1 MWCRVQR
8 HTACPYYTKQ
18 RCAIATVGLGYRT
31 AADILMEMSFHL
43 CQPAVYS
50 ALSSPVT
57 AGAGVTA
64 TIASTYALYAGAL
77 LVVEAPGSTLIEV
90 VTVTSVTNATQFVA
104 TFANSHSAGA
114 AVWGAT
120 FPTQQAT
127 DPLFTQAEMLQYLS
141 RAQNEFLTA
150 VPSFY
155 QRFAQTVNAG
165 VVYQNTPPT
174 AIMIDRI
181 AASALDYPITSMTRS
196 ANTVTLTLAVP
207 HGLYQYATFTVA
219 NPSGNLTD
227 TSFLGSFAVISAPT
241 AYTLTYLQVG
251 ANATCTGGN
260 MQSMQRLY
268 ELTQEELVQQNRNW
282 QVSTTSTLTS
292 WFEDRSGLY
301 RWGTGGRP
309 SSIFPVEILC
319 AVRDT
324 DTLGMLDGFL
334 VPDVCLHGVKYLALA
349 YVWSKDGVM
358 QQPQLADFAMKRY
371 AQVVMATQRYIT
383 AMKMG
388 VK

>member
-1 MWCRVQR
+1 
-8 HTACPYYTKQ
+8 
-18 RCAIATVGLGYRT
+18 
-31 AADILMEMSFHL
+31 MEMSFHL

-50 ALSSPVT
+50 ALASPVT

-77 LVVEAPGSTLIEV
+77 LVVEVPGSAFIEV
-90 VTVTSVTNATQFVA
+90 VSVTSVTNATQFVA
-104 TFANSHSAGA
+104 TFVNSHSAGA
-114 AVWGAT
+114 PVWGAT

-127 DPLFTQAEMLQYLS
+127 DPIFTQAEMLQYLS
-141 RAQNEFLTA
+141 RAQYEFLTA
-150 VPSFY
+150 VPCFY
-155 QRFAQTVNAG
+155 QRFTQTVTAG
-165 VVYQNTPPT
+165 MVYQNTPPT
-174 AIMIDRI
+174 AILIDRI
-181 AASALDYPITSMTRS
+181 AATAINYPITSMVRA

-207 HGLYQYATFTVA
+207 HGLSKYSTFTVA
-219 NPSGNLTD
+219 NPASNLTD

-241 AYTLTYLQVG
+241 PTTLTYLQIG
-251 ANATCTGGN
+251 ANATATGGN

-282 QVSTTSTLTS
+282 QMNTISTLAS
-292 WFEDRSGLY
+292 WFEDRAGLY

-309 SSIFPVEILC
+309 SSTFPVELLC
-319 AVRDT
+319 SVRDT

-334 VPDVCLHGVKYLALA
+334 APDVCLHGVKYLALA
-349 YVWSKDGVM
+349 YVWSKDGIM